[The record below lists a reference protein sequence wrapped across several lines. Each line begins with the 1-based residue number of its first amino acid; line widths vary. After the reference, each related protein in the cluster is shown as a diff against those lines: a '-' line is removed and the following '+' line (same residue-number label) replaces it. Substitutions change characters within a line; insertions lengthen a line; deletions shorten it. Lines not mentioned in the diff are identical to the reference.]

1 MRLNG
6 RRESSN
12 VEDRRRRGSGAKIAG
27 VGGIGSLI
35 IAAIIVWLSGG
46 DPVSVLNQGSG
57 FATAEQIRGG
67 YEPTAQEEEYA
78 SFAKKILAGT
88 EDVWSEEFKRLGLT
102 YRPPKMVLYSGSVQS
117 THFDRSQRCRI
128 EGKKSD
134 LIDFVLKE
142 KHTGKRRL
150 LLAII
155 EKMPIYNKEE
165 VRGDFIDFCLSKINS
180 DEPYGVRALCMKLA
194 FAQCRF
200 FPELINELESE
211 LEMMEQE
218 QLSPGLLAA
227 KRNVMRHLVNI
238 K

>member
-1 MRLNG
+1 MNWKVDDFEFNPESHEMLRRILSYKIGRETIERICRLC
-6 RRESSN
+6 SSS
-12 VEDRRRRGSGAKIAG
+12 EASMDTLFAF
-27 VGGIGSLI
+27 IGSPDDR
-35 IAAIIVWLSGG
+35 V
-46 DPVSVLNQGSG
+46 
-57 FATAEQIRGG
+57 G
-67 YEPTAQEEEYA
+67 YNA
-78 SFAKKILAGT
+78 LW
-88 EDVWSEEFKRLGLT
+88 V
-102 YRPPKMVLYSGSVQS
+102 M
-117 THFDRSQRCRI
+117 THFDSSQRCRI

-200 FPELINELESE
+200 FPELINELEAE